1 MNDTESSEA
10 RNEQELNLFD
20 DQPLSEENVSAAT
33 ESEDFNLVAQDPDPE
48 SADAD
53 RPAQTAESATDQ
65 AENEALPAQDAA
77 FSPQESIDT
86 EFRTE
91 VPESENEPDTISAAS
106 STDVSPVV
114 APPPPRRKPAP
125 QRPGIIAPRTVG
137 QSASAPANASTS
149 SASNTGTPLPH
160 PLQQNRT
167 LGQMLTDIRNAR
179 KLPLE
184 EVAAATRIRTEYLIE
199 LESDELLKNLPTV
212 YISAYVRKLAEVYQ
226 LRKEDVDALL
236 EKMHGETPEKSE
248 EIPDKLF
255 QSVNEGTLVDEG
267 EKKRIRNI
275 TIGIYAALGV
285 ILLAII
291 WLIVLAVVHYAKNN
305 EASGVVPGTV
315 QPAETPVSQ
324 TILLDESELDALI
337 VPETPSISVL
347 KMSKTPGARETP

>member
-1 MNDTESSEA
+1 MNDPESSEA

-20 DQPLSEENVSAAT
+20 DQSLPEEEVPAVT
-33 ESEDFNLVAQDPDPE
+33 E
-48 SADAD
+48 SADNGNEVPSDA
-53 RPAQTAESATDQ
+53 PGSAEDL
-65 AENEALPAQDAA
+65 AEQPAQDSA
-77 FSPQESIDT
+77 FPQETPGIDL
-86 EFRTE
+86 RKE
-91 VPESENEPDTISAAS
+91 VPESGPDFEPAEPAA
-106 STDVSPVV
+106 DDSPVV
-114 APPPPRRKPAP
+114 APPPPRKKSAP
-125 QRPGIIAPRTVG
+125 QRPGIVAPRTVG
-137 QSASAPANASTS
+137 QTASASASASAPLAAD
-149 SASNTGTPLPH
+149 TGKPLPH
-160 PLQQNRT
+160 PLQQDKT

-179 KLPLE
+179 GFSME

-212 YISAYVRKLAEVYQ
+212 YISAYVRKLAEVYE
-226 LRKEDVDALL
+226 LRKEDTELLL

-291 WLIVLAVVHYAKNN
+291 WLIVLAIVHYAKSNGQ
-305 EASGVVPGTV
+305 ASGEVPGTV
-315 QPAETPVSQ
+315 QAAETPVSQ
-324 TILLDESELDALI
+324 TVLLDESELDALI

-347 KMSKTPGARETP
+347 KMSKTPGAREMP